1 MDNRY
6 KIILS
11 NRNIYK
17 EIELSPEMQCVR
29 IGTSIES
36 DVRLRKELFFEEFE
50 MIFQKIETGVLYAR
64 TICIS
69 VWEIQKIVG

>member
-36 DVRLRKELFFEEFE
+36 DVRLRKELF
-50 MIFQKIETGVLYAR
+50 L
-64 TICIS
+64 
-69 VWEIQKIVG
+69 